1 MAKNYKKSYKKKS
14 YKTYKKSGIRKSYGK
29 TSFRKR
35 ANYRKGRMGSALG
48 KTMLYKIAK
57 IAAKREIAKTEKTY
71 ITEVAP
77 TAETWDTVNWSYAD
91 VKDSDDFA
99 TRSCMGTW
107 FPNIKLDELTF
118 TQGLLDLPNPKR
130 VKILNFTNSMQIT

>member
-1 MAKNYKKSYKKKS
+1 MKNYRKSYKKNYKKSYKKG
-14 YKTYKKSGIRKSYGK
+14 GIKKSYGK

-35 ANYRKGRMGSALG
+35 ANYRKGRGGSALG

-77 TAETWDTVNWSYAD
+77 TAETWDTVNWSYSEC
-91 VKDSDDFA
+91 KDTPDTS
-99 TRSCMGTW
+99 TRTCMGTW

-118 TQGLLDLPNPKR
+118 AQGLADLPNPKR

>member
-1 MAKNYKKSYKKKS
+1 
-14 YKTYKKSGIRKSYGK
+14 
-29 TSFRKR
+29 
-35 ANYRKGRMGSALG
+35 MGSALG

-77 TAETWDTVNWSYAD
+77 TVETWDTVNWSYAD
-91 VKDSDDFA
+91 LKDDDTLA
-99 TRSCMGTW
+99 TRTCMGTW

-118 TQGLLDLPNPKR
+118 AQGLLDLPNPKR